1 VTGPVTGTGPGPGPG
16 PALPNLTNIPRLAEK
31 QGIRRQTIVAPIH
44 ANLAAKKTRKQLKE
58 AVKHKKKVERK
69 LKKLEKKNRG
79 IFNYFWNDLL
89 GMKSFYNYQQDEY
102 KRNAKLQELSEL
114 KVSLDANI
122 KDLMQKINEKQA
134 TAYEQSQL
142 QTEKHKREVIE
153 DAELYLSLLEESKNL
168 MNSNESN
175 SSTL

>member
-1 VTGPVTGTGPGPGPG
+1 
-16 PALPNLTNIPRLAEK
+16 
-31 QGIRRQTIVAPIH
+31 
-44 ANLAAKKTRKQLKE
+44 
-58 AVKHKKKVERK
+58 
-69 LKKLEKKNRG
+69 
-79 IFNYFWNDLL
+79 
-89 GMKSFYNYQQDEY
+89 MKSFYNYQQDEY

-142 QTEKHKREVIE
+142 QTEKHTKKVIE
-153 DAELYLSLLEESKNL
+153 EAELYLSLLEESKNL